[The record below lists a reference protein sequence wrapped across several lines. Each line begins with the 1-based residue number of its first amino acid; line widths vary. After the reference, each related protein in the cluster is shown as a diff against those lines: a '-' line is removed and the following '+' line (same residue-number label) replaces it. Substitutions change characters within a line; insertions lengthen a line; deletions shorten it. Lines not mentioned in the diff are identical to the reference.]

1 MGKSY
6 KKNYNDLKEIFK
18 MYNLTN
24 KEMRYIWKVI
34 KPIYCHDE
42 FQKRMIAPFYHHQD
56 ITLGE
61 HIIEDTIFVYK
72 SCIKKK
78 QSDLVIKRAM
88 LIAMFHDLY
97 VRPWMQRNVKQYFI
111 NSHAFI
117 HPIEAVVNAITWFPS
132 YFENLEDSKIIIDG
146 ILHHM
151 YPCPVRA
158 NSSLIWE
165 IANFDLYE
173 KLDDKYKKIIL
184 CSLEPCCFRNLSLR
198 NSFYFE
204 GRILSKVDKIITMRK
219 DLKGIKALQTAKT
232 LAYAVFSSKSNN

>member
-1 MGKSY
+1 MGKQY
-6 KKNYNDLKEIFK
+6 KKCYLEIKKIFRRYK
-18 MYNLTN
+18 LTE
-24 KEMRYIWKVI
+24 KEMRYIWRII
-34 KPIYCHDE
+34 KPIYCHEE
-42 FQKRMIAPFYHHQD
+42 FQKRMVDPFFHHQD

-72 SCIKKK
+72 YCIKKK
-78 QSDLVIKRAM
+78 QSQVVIRRAI

-97 VRPWMQRNVKQYFI
+97 VRPWMQKNKKEYFI

-117 HPIEAVVNAITWFPS
+117 HPIEAVVNSITWFPE
-132 YFENLEDSKIIIDG
+132 YFVDLEDSKIIIDG

-158 NSSLIWE
+158 SSSLTWE
-165 IANFDLYE
+165 IDNQELYD
-173 KLDDKYKKIIL
+173 KLHDKYKRIIL
-184 CSLEPCCFRNLSLR
+184 CSLNPCRFKNLSLR

-219 DLKGIKALQTAKT
+219 DLKGVKALQATKT
-232 LAYAVFSSKSNN
+232 LCVAVFSKKSHY